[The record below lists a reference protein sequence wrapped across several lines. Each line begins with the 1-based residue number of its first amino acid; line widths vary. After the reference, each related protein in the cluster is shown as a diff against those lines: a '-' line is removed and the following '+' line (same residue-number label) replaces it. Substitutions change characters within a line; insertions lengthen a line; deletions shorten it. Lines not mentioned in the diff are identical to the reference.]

1 MNCMVTGGTGF
12 IGSHVVDVLQA
23 NGSEVA
29 VMDNLSSGNVGNL
42 SEKTSL
48 QVGNVRD
55 KQAVGTAVLDDV
67 DCVFH
72 LATQIDVLRALEDPG
87 LDAQVNVGGTVNVL
101 NACVEAH
108 VRRFIVS
115 STGGAPWGI
124 PSALPATDRS
134 AIQPCAS
141 NLDRGRGDDLARDLM
156 DRGLIACTATDA
168 HDATHRVPCCIFNE
182 WGTVML
188 LEAE

>member
-1 MNCMVTGGTGF
+1 
-12 IGSHVVDVLQA
+12 
-23 NGSEVA
+23 
-29 VMDNLSSGNVGNL
+29 
-42 SEKTSL
+42 
-48 QVGNVRD
+48 VRD

-72 LATQIDVLRALEDPG
+72 LATRIDVLGAVEDPG
-87 LDAQVNVGGTVNVL
+87 LDAQVSVGGTVTVL

-115 STGGAPWGI
+115 STGGALWGI
-124 PSALPATDRS
+124 PSALPATDES

-141 NLDRGRGDDLARDLM
+141 NLDRGRGDDLAQDLM

-168 HDATHRVPCCIFNE
+168 HDAGLRVPRSICNG
-182 WGTVML
+182 WGMSML
-188 LEAE
+188 KEGE